1 MNYDI
6 ICGVPYTALPI
17 ATIVSVKT
25 GIPMV
30 MRRKEAKDY
39 GTKKLIEGSF
49 KSGDKCLI
57 VEDVVT
63 SGSSVLETVKDLVDS
78 GIKCTD
84 AIVLLNR
91 EQGGQKILEENGVK
105 MHALLSMTQLMEILK
120 NEKCIDDATV
130 EKVTN
135 YISTAK
141 VDAAVLKEGKESE

>member
-1 MNYDI
+1 
-6 ICGVPYTALPI
+6 
-17 ATIVSVKT
+17 
-25 GIPMV
+25 MV

-63 SGSSVLETVKDLVDS
+63 SGSSILETVKDLTDS

-91 EQGGQKILEENGVK
+91 EQGGQQILEENGVR
-105 MHALLSMTQLMEILK
+105 MHALLSMTELMDILRK
-120 NEKCIDDATV
+120 ENFIDDAMV
-130 EKVTN
+130 EKVRV

-141 VDAAVLKEGKESE
+141 VDSSALKENKKSE